1 MCWLLRVKYF
11 ILLWSFLYFAGNV
24 GALIGSFDVLGR
36 QSAFSLA
43 LSPNN
48 QILFVGLMDG
58 QVQKWNLSQAPPQY
72 QQQLRYQEEE
82 AQPTALTAL
91 NKDASLALIGNSHFL
106 FTYFSISEF
115 QLFVFNLLIFTI

>member
-72 QQQLRYQEEE
+72 QQQLRYQEE

-91 NKDASLALIGNSHFL
+91 NKDASLALIGNSQFLLTLSQFSTLHFSL
-106 FTYFSISEF
+106 NNIAFS
-115 QLFVFNLLIFTI
+115 

>member
-82 AQPTALTAL
+82 AQPTAITAL
-91 NKDASLALIGNSHFL
+91 NKDASLALIGKNHFL
-106 FTYFSISEF
+106 LTYFSISEF

>member
-72 QQQLRYQEEE
+72 QQQLRYQEE

-91 NKDASLALIGNSHFL
+91 NKDASVALIGNSQFLLTLSQFSTLHFSL
-106 FTYFSISEF
+106 NNIAFS
-115 QLFVFNLLIFTI
+115 

>member
-1 MCWLLRVKYF
+1 M
-11 ILLWSFLYFAGNV
+11 YFAGNV

-58 QVQKWNLSQAPPQY
+58 QVQKWNLSQATPQY

-82 AQPTALTAL
+82 AQPTAITAL
-91 NKDASLALIGNSHFL
+91 NKDASLALIGNSQFL
-106 FTYFSISEF
+106 LTLSQFSTLHSVLGEIKMFEKSKGRSDLNF
-115 QLFVFNLLIFTI
+115 KYILA

>member
-1 MCWLLRVKYF
+1 
-11 ILLWSFLYFAGNV
+11 
-24 GALIGSFDVLGR
+24 
-36 QSAFSLA
+36 
-43 LSPNN
+43 
-48 QILFVGLMDG
+48 MDG

-72 QQQLRYQEEE
+72 QQQLRYQEE

-115 QLFVFNLLIFTI
+115 QLFVFNLLILPYRFQQWVHLAPQKWHQNQISTFNE